1 MTGRQSRY
9 LDSKLLGPRLDAVF
23 AACATAGLLRGGG
36 AIAAATLEGEPIT
49 ATYGATAGGEPT
61 RPDHRFLLTS
71 ITKPFT
77 AIQVLQLAEAGL
89 LDLRAPVA
97 ATIPEFGRH
106 GKEHVTT
113 WHLLTHTSGID
124 LVANTAEGPS
134 AGLTPQQH
142 LQAALD
148 AGLNFEPGTRF
159 EYCSPGFWVLAELVT
174 RLTGRHY
181 TDELVTMITGPL
193 GMTGTRYELQESAP
207 ERWAGANALYEAH
220 LAEQVRRAGYPAGG
234 IVGTV
239 GDLVTFGR
247 ALLGCRGG
255 AGGGGGAG
263 DPNRGAGPQLVSP
276 ATLDAMACRA
286 IAGWYQGRT
295 VAWGLGWELGGLG
308 DFGSDRTLF
317 HYGGSGTGF
326 WVDLDRGVV
335 IALLTTSWHLDWQ
348 VYGRLANAVY
358 GALA

>member
-1 MTGRQSRY
+1 MTVRPSRS
-9 LDSKLLGPRLDAVF
+9 LDSERLGPRLEAVF
-23 AACATAGLLRGGG
+23 AACAAAGLLRGGG
-36 AIAAATLEGEPIT
+36 AIAAATLEGEPVT
-49 ATYGATAGGEPT
+49 ATYGATAGGDPT
-61 RPDHRFLLTS
+61 RSDHRFLLTS

-77 AIQVLQLAEAGL
+77 AIQVLQLAETGL

-148 AGLNFEPGTRF
+148 AGLNFVPGTRF

-181 TDELVTMITGPL
+181 TDELAATVTGPL
-193 GMTGTRYELQESAP
+193 GLTDTRYELQAAAP
-207 ERWAGANALYEAH
+207 ERWAGANALHEAH

-247 ALLGCRGG
+247 ALLGIDAC
-255 AGGGGGAG
+255 GGGRGSSGS
-263 DPNRGAGPQLVSP
+263 DPRPHLVSP
-276 ATLDAMACRA
+276 ATLDAMARKA
-286 IAGWYQGRT
+286 IDGWYQGRT

-308 DFGSDRTLF
+308 DLGGDRTLF
-317 HYGGSGTGF
+317 HYGGSGTGL

>member
-1 MTGRQSRY
+1 MTRRPSRR
-9 LDSKLLGPRLDAVF
+9 LDSERLGPRLDAVF
-23 AACATAGLLRGGG
+23 ASC
-36 AIAAATLEGEPIT
+36 AAATLDGEPVT
-49 ATYGATAGGEPT
+49 ATYGATAGGEAT
-61 RPDHRFLLTS
+61 RLDHRFLLTS
-71 ITKPFT
+71 VTKPFT

-113 WHLLTHTSGID
+113 WHLLTHSSGID

-148 AGLNFEPGTRF
+148 AGLNFVPGTRF

-174 RLTGRHY
+174 RLSGRHY
-181 TDELVTMITGPL
+181 TDELVATITGPL
-193 GMTGTRYELQESAP
+193 GLTDTRYELQEAVP

-239 GDLVTFGR
+239 GDLVTLGR
-247 ALLGCRGG
+247 ALLDC
-255 AGGGGGAG
+255 GGGGAG
-263 DPNRGAGPQLVSP
+263 AGAARRGRGAGPCLVSP
-276 ATLDAMACRA
+276 ATLDVMARKA
-286 IAGWYQGRT
+286 IDGWYQGRT
-295 VAWGLGWELGGLG
+295 VARALGWELGGLG
-308 DFGSDRTLF
+308 DFGGDRTLF

-326 WVDLDRGVV
+326 WVDLDHGVV

-348 VYGRLANAVY
+348 VYGRVANAVY
-358 GALA
+358 GALT